1 MVGEQRHLR
10 VKWPELFPAQN
21 RTKAREKTSMEERT
35 MRYLYLSNT
44 MLILVFM
51 CGCGGSA
58 DKTGLV
64 GKWKEQDTGTRT
76 PRTLEFQ
83 KNGTYTETS
92 DITTRGTWKVTDGN
106 QLTLTVKLMGTD
118 ESTTF
123 KMELD
128 NGDLVLGPMR
138 YKRVE

>member
-1 MVGEQRHLR
+1 
-10 VKWPELFPAQN
+10 
-21 RTKAREKTSMEERT
+21 
-35 MRYLYLSNT
+35 MRYLYLFT
-44 MLILVFM
+44 LLILALM
-51 CGCGGSA
+51 CGCGGSP

-83 KNGTYTETS
+83 KDGTYTETS
-92 DITTRGTWKVTDGN
+92 DVTTRGTWQVTDGN
-106 QLTLTVKLMGTD
+106 QLTFTAKLMGID

-123 KMELD
+123 KMTFD

-138 YKRVE
+138 YKRVQ